1 MLRAMTTIVE
11 EPAPTSGDEWSGPM
25 WHTATS
31 QFNRAA
37 LQLQLPDDL
46 YARLREPRSSLVV
59 NFPMHRDNGEVV
71 TLTGYRVRHN
81 LSVGPTK
88 GGIRYGMD
96 VTLGE
101 CAALAAWMTWKCA
114 LLELPFGG
122 AKGGV
127 RVDPRSLSPGER
139 ERLTRRFTFE
149 LIPFIGADRD
159 VPAPDM
165 GTDEQVMAWMYDS
178 YTQTV
183 GYAVQ
188 GVVTGKP
195 LDVGG
200 IPGRGP
206 ATGLGVVLVGVQAM
220 EIHGIDI
227 GSARCIVQGAGNVGS
242 TVAAELANRGATVV
256 GLADVSGALYNPDG
270 LDVAPLVAHAQA
282 GGLLADFEEPGAG
295 TERISNRELLLK
307 PCDVL
312 FPSALQQQLTER
324 NAGEIDTRLI
334 VEGANGPTTPE
345 ADAILAERKI
355 PVVPDILAN
364 SGGVVVSHLEW
375 QQNQQRTQ
383 ITLEQVHADMNRRL
397 CASMDNVIEA
407 AERYGVTYRD
417 AAMAA
422 AVSRVAGIAKSLG
435 VFP

>member
-11 EPAPTSGDEWSGPM
+11 EPAPPSGDEWSGPM
-25 WHTATS
+25 WHTATA

-37 LQLQLPDDL
+37 LQLHLADDL

-101 CAALAAWMTWKCA
+101 CAALAAWMTWKCS

-165 GTDEQVMAWMYDS
+165 GTDEAVMAWMYDS
-178 YTQTV
+178 YTQSV

-220 EIHGIDI
+220 EIHGIDV
-227 GSARCIVQGAGNVGS
+227 GSSRCIVQGAGNVGA
-242 TVAAELANRGATVV
+242 TVASDLHDRGATVV
-256 GLADVSGALYNPDG
+256 GFSDVSGALYNPDG
-270 LDVAPLVAHAQA
+270 LDIEPLVAHARTGA
-282 GGLLADFEEPGAG
+282 LLSDYEELSPG
-295 TERISNRELLLK
+295 TRRLSNRELLLM

-312 FPSALQQQLTER
+312 FPCALQQQLTES
-324 NAGEIDTRLI
+324 NAGDLETRLI

-375 QQNQQRTQ
+375 RQNQQRDQ
-383 ITLEQVHADMNRRL
+383 LTLEQVHADMSRRL
-397 CASMDNVIEA
+397 CASMDHVVA
-407 AERYGVTYRD
+407 AADRYHVTYRD
-417 AAMAA
+417 AAMAT
-422 AVSRVAGIAKSLG
+422 AVSRVAEIAKSLG